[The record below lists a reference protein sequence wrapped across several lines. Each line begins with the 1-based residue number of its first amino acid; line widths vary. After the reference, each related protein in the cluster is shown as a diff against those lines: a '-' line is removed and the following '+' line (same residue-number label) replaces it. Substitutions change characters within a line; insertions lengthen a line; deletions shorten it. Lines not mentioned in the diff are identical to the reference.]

1 MRFRLLRRRLTISAP
16 SMAIRSNMPWPLR
29 WLAVAVMLGICAAVG
44 LWAFEFGKNIAGLDS
59 NAKEELAKLKTEN
72 VQLRE
77 ERDKAQSI
85 SNTAESLLTTEKA
98 AQEKLVS
105 QVKQFELENRAL
117 KDDLGFFEKLMPANG
132 STDGISIRGF
142 QAEVISGAQL
152 KWQVLVIQPT
162 KNVLQFNG
170 KLELAVSGTL
180 AGKPWTMLVPA
191 QPMQVQQYRRM
202 EGVLELPSQAVV
214 KAVTAKV
221 LDGNTARAEI
231 GRAHV

>member
-16 SMAIRSNMPWPLR
+16 SMAIRSHMPWPLR

-59 NAKEELAKLKTEN
+59 NAKEELAKLKNEN

-77 ERDKAQSI
+77 ARDKAQSI

-142 QAEVISGAQL
+142 QAEVIGGAQL

-162 KNVLQFNG
+162 KNVSQFNG

-180 AGKPWTMLVPA
+180 AGKPWTMPVPA

-221 LDGNTARAEI
+221 LDGNTARAVQTI
-231 GRAHV
+231 KL